1 MVPGERYLARCNYFV
16 IRTATVAINAAS
28 STAFHCNEIVGYL
41 FSVGRMGVATK
52 WVGVIERH
60 DFPQLP
66 VPVGH
71 GKSGNW
77 CFIFCSSHV
86 FSASADSFI
95 E

>member
-1 MVPGERYLARCNYFV
+1 MVPGQRDLARCNYFV

-41 FSVGRMGVATK
+41 VSVGRMGVATK
-52 WVGVIERH
+52 WVGLLKGTTFHSSLSLLVME
-60 DFPQLP
+60 
-66 VPVGH
+66 
-71 GKSGNW
+71 KSGNW
-77 CFIFCSSHV
+77 CFIFCSNHV